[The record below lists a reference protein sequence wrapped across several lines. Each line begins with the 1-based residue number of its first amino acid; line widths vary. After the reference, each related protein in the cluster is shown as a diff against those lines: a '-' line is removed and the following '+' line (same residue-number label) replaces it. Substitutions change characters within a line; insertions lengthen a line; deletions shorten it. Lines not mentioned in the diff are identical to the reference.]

1 MSAASTS
8 STKLIPVAPLD
19 TYQCREDGSIHTW
32 GSVLQ
37 LAQEVDNIASAIKTV
52 RSGELYKRAILWRNR
67 PDRPLCQACVKKSIP
82 CVMPESDDTALRQ
95 CSACTKARRKCTVFP
110 DYGIDQVAAQKGWS
124 RTKVAELYQVGQE
137 LSKDDTKRKR
147 NDDEYDESAGDLG
160 CSSASASTKK
170 QKLSPVKEK
179 GKEKQRE
186 EEAPS
191 ASSSRT
197 RLSSAPV
204 ACESLPDPDLNSDLG
219 IKHERAAANITCP
232 LSQSALQQEVA
243 DLKSKLLDTSRE
255 RNRLKEDHVTACE
268 NLEVVRARVE
278 DLETQLTAKTSEM
291 EGLQENHTAIC
302 GALISTHDEAE
313 SRAQSLENELTV
325 RAKEANDY
333 KDDCKTLQSE
343 RTRAETRIKDLDAL
357 LKTKTTEIERLKE
370 VFESNRTQL
379 QSRVSSLQS
388 QVNAK
393 ANEINLLKQH
403 RTNSAAAERSRTTEF
418 ERNLATKSS
427 ELDRLKRT
435 HDTTCNTL
443 RGELEQAKLRTNELE
458 AALNDV
464 NGALSKME
472 TSRDSKQY
480 VFSSFTIRSLI
491 QSNLF
496 AGRANL
502 TNLLQDTVRLLRIQA
517 PQFLAPIR
525 TFLLQTGA
533 SDEDLIWQLKQ
544 NLGPMEECCQS
555 ILGHNESRELVERVE
570 KLLGQSVKLGLA
582 EYYAG
587 NRNNFTNV
595 VRKLEKASGP
605 SRCDQFDS
613 SSSFQRRLTAFLDD
627 YECLQDGTMHS
638 RESIKELCHEVDAA
652 AASSKSARSGDLH
665 THARN
670 WRNKPDRP
678 PCEACACSQGSLTC
692 VLQESEDLRSCT
704 ACHKQRSKCSV
715 FTDFGIDHIAKQKG
729 WEREKVAEL
738 YCVGRKFSPEQ
749 IKRKDCEEDL
759 KGEKVPISTKKQ
771 KLDHGNS
778 GTGSEH
784 RTTRSNAAESIS
796 NAPRNLA
803 RPSGSSAM
811 RVVAAAAPRVEDKDA
826 YISKLEKQLTAQKDE
841 NALLKVEREQHATNI
856 RKLTSEKDETYAQA
870 PSLHLL
876 KYILIHLFQRPSP
889 RNRAYESQYLIIAP
903 GNPISEVSEK
913 LEAERSNSRR
923 ADKEKAEA
931 EKRAGEVMATLKQQM
946 NDKSTALSDLSSA
959 ATRLW
964 QIQAVPFLGTI
975 HTALKGIFIPIK
987 DSNADDKTVEE
998 LRQAIEFLDVAL
1010 EKCCRPVISEQ
1021 EMVRLLELLKKSVG
1035 KPNEEIKHS
1044 LETCL
1049 AKNPEKFGRC
1059 IENAVKSVFAK

>member
-67 PDRPLCQACVKKSIP
+67 PDRPSCQACVKKSIP

-110 DYGIDQVAAQKGWS
+110 DYGIDQVATHKGWT
-124 RTKVAELYQVGQE
+124 RTKVAELYQAGQE

-147 NDDEYDESAGDLG
+147 NDDEYDELAGDLG
-160 CSSASASTKK
+160 CSSASTSTKK
-170 QKLSPVKEK
+170 QKLAPVKEK
-179 GKEKQRE
+179 GKEKQKE

-197 RLSSAPV
+197 RLSSALV
-204 ACESLPDPDLNSDLG
+204 ACESLPDPDLDSDLG
-219 IKHERAAANITCP
+219 IEHERAAANITCP
-232 LSQSALQQEVA
+232 PSQSALQQEVA
-243 DLKSKLLDTSRE
+243 DLKSKLLDNSRE
-255 RNRLKEDHVTACE
+255 RDRLKEDHATACE

-302 GALISTHDEAE
+302 GALMSTHDEAE

-325 RAKEANDY
+325 RAKEAYVQTSNDSRVPVANLGRLRNDY
-333 KDDCKTLQSE
+333 KDDCKTLQGE

-379 QSRVSSLQS
+379 QSRISSLQS

-393 ANEINLLKQH
+393 ANEI
-403 RTNSAAAERSRTTEF
+403 SRTTEF

-443 RGELEQAKLRTNELE
+443 RDELEQAKLRTNELE

-496 AGRANL
+496 AGRADL

-587 NRNNFTNV
+587 NRNNF
-595 VRKLEKASGP
+595 SP
-605 SRCDQFDS
+605 SM
-613 SSSFQRRLTAFLDD
+613 RRFLDAD
-627 YECLQDGTMHS
+627 F
-638 RESIKELCHEVDAA
+638 K
-652 AASSKSARSGDLH
+652 
-665 THARN
+665 
-670 WRNKPDRP
+670 
-678 PCEACACSQGSLTC
+678 
-692 VLQESEDLRSCT
+692 QES
-704 ACHKQRSKCSV
+704 
-715 FTDFGIDHIAKQKG
+715 
-729 WEREKVAEL
+729 
-738 YCVGRKFSPEQ
+738 
-749 IKRKDCEEDL
+749 
-759 KGEKVPISTKKQ
+759 
-771 KLDHGNS
+771 
-778 GTGSEH
+778 
-784 RTTRSNAAESIS
+784 
-796 NAPRNLA
+796 
-803 RPSGSSAM
+803 
-811 RVVAAAAPRVEDKDA
+811 
-826 YISKLEKQLTAQKDE
+826 
-841 NALLKVEREQHATNI
+841 
-856 RKLTSEKDETYAQA
+856 
-870 PSLHLL
+870 
-876 KYILIHLFQRPSP
+876 
-889 RNRAYESQYLIIAP
+889 
-903 GNPISEVSEK
+903 
-913 LEAERSNSRR
+913 
-923 ADKEKAEA
+923 
-931 EKRAGEVMATLKQQM
+931 
-946 NDKSTALSDLSSA
+946 
-959 ATRLW
+959 
-964 QIQAVPFLGTI
+964 
-975 HTALKGIFIPIK
+975 
-987 DSNADDKTVEE
+987 
-998 LRQAIEFLDVAL
+998 
-1010 EKCCRPVISEQ
+1010 
-1021 EMVRLLELLKKSVG
+1021 
-1035 KPNEEIKHS
+1035 
-1044 LETCL
+1044 
-1049 AKNPEKFGRC
+1049 
-1059 IENAVKSVFAK
+1059 